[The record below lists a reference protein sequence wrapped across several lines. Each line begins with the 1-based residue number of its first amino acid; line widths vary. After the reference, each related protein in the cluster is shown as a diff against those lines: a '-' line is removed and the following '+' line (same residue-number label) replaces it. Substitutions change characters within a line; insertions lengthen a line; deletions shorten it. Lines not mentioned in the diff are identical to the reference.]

1 MASRGTMGPCSGGK
15 MGGAWCV
22 CLWGCASIHGARSCS
37 FCLSWKTRTNTHKHT
52 QGKSPSS
59 TSIDFVSVSL
69 YCNFI
74 SVCRQIGGDQERG
87 GGWVCV
93 LALASDEPF
102 CLACLSLSCWQR
114 SLQHYSKA
122 RRHFK
127 HERDIK
133 KKTLK
138 NKCCLSPKFF
148 HISPVRALKW
158 QYRSHAKWN
167 LTFI

>member
-22 CLWGCASIHGARSCS
+22 CLWGCASIHGAHSCS
-37 FCLSWKTRTNTHKHT
+37 FCLSWKTRTNTHRA
-52 QGKSPSS
+52 
-59 TSIDFVSVSL
+59 SL
-69 YCNFI
+69 PPPLPLILFQYLFI
-74 SVCRQIGGDQERG
+74 VTLSACVGRLGGDQERG
-87 GGWVCV
+87 GGCVCV